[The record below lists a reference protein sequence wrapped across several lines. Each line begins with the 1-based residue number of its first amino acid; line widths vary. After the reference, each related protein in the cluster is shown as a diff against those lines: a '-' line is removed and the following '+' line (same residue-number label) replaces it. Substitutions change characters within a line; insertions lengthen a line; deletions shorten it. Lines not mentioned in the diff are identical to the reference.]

1 VGKRSS
7 AEKKKRNTE
16 RERKRERKR
25 ERERE
30 KANVWTREKH
40 STRRIKGLK
49 ERINA
54 PEVAI

>member
-1 VGKRSS
+1 VGKRST
-7 AEKKKRNTE
+7 AEKKKRNT
-16 RERKRERKR
+16 